1 METPSVLIEYWK
13 LFLFKSVLS
22 KVIYRF
28 NVQIENPIGIFFW
41 QKWKNSKKHMESHG
55 TLSSQKILE
64 KRTDLDPSHFL
75 ILNFNVFFL
84 SYVRK
89 RREAAI

>member
-1 METPSVLIEYWK
+1 MYK
-13 LFLFKSVLS
+13 LKIPLAF
-22 KVIYRF
+22 
-28 NVQIENPIGIFFW
+28 FFW
-41 QKWKNSKKHMESHG
+41 QKWKNSKKHMESHA

-64 KRTDLDPSHFL
+64 KRTDLDPSHFIL